1 MSMTFN
7 AVSPNKLMDA
17 YINQHSK
24 LRRFF
29 TIRLGSRDAAED
41 IVQDIAV
48 RVRELDDSVIERV
61 ENPGAF
67 IYRMGCNLML
77 DRLKQQ
83 RRSTARD
90 QDWTRAQLMERNG
103 VSVVDEPDAETAIAA
118 RQRLAR
124 IIEIVERLSPQCRR
138 AFHRHKFD
146 GLSHAEVAAEM
157 GITRSAVEK
166 LISHALKTLLKE
178 LD

>member
-1 MSMTFN
+1 MATTIE
-7 AVSPNKLMDA
+7 AIEPNKLMDT
-17 YINQHSK
+17 YIIQHSK

-29 TIRLGSRDAAED
+29 TTRLGSREAAED

-48 RVRELDDSVIERV
+48 RVRELDAEIVQSV

-77 DRLKQQ
+77 DRLKKQ
-83 RRSTARD
+83 RRSSARD

-103 VSVVDEPDAETAIAA
+103 VSVVDEPDAETTIAA
-118 RQRLAR
+118 RQRVGQ
-124 IIEIVERLSPQCRR
+124 IIKILDRLSPQCRR
-138 AFHRHKFD
+138 AFHLHKFE
-146 GLSHAEVAAEM
+146 GLSHAEVAETL
-157 GITRSAVEK
+157 GISRSAVEK
-166 LISHALKTLLKE
+166 LISHALKSLLKQ